1 MPPPLRHCGRAALHA
16 SWNGPNN
23 KEKVMKASARRWVVA
38 VGVVALGSAAATG
51 AWAGAGAVGVSDV
64 KAEVKARTLGA
75 DKGKNWVKVTFTA
88 TVKEKV
94 EKLNTVKVKISCK
107 VGPDTLTDDTP
118 SLTAKLSELDVGKT
132 AAMDAR
138 LFFDKGEGFTAAK
151 PDSCTVS
158 FGFGKST
165 KKDEFTAIGD
175 YCFDGTA
182 VADGACK

>member
-1 MPPPLRHCGRAALHA
+1 MVAAGVLA
-16 SWNGPNN
+16 
-23 KEKVMKASARRWVVA
+23 VA
-38 VGVVALGSAAATG
+38 SAAAT
-51 AWAGAGAVGVSDV
+51 AAGAGAGLVGVSDV

-107 VGPDTLTDDTP
+107 VGADTLSDDTS
-118 SLTAKLSELDVGKT
+118 SLTVRLSDLDVGKT

-165 KKDEFTAIGD
+165 KKEEFTAIGD
-175 YCFDGTA
+175 YCFDGSA